1 MRTKKSKIRN
11 RKTRIKGGSMR
22 GVLRDV
28 GREENK
34 IVSQMEE
41 INVHLSQITNAIR
54 ACCNHENVSELNN
67 EDANESSASTPYRPM
82 PLNNQHSRS
91 SRSSRSSH
99 SSRSPPLPPSPP

>member
-22 GVLRDV
+22 SALRDV

-41 INVHLSQITNAIR
+41 INVHLSEITNAIR

-67 EDANESSASTPYRPM
+67 EDANESSASTPYGLM
-82 PLNNQHSRS
+82 PHNLNNQRSRS
-91 SRSSRSSH
+91 SRSSRSS
-99 SSRSPPLPPSPP
+99 PLPPSPP